1 VGAAQADN
9 PHRRT
14 GFGEDQ
20 SMKAVPDITERE
32 KAGFAVAAGRYDHG
46 CGPIEFSGERERE
59 ASFPDV
65 LRVFRRIEVD
75 LPYLIVYTNKWTVN
89 PNPKGFRSRNGLHCS
104 APPDLAIDDV
114 PNRKNC
120 RLPLTFALCSPM
132 VTVCTNGC
140 HAQFVFNSCPRAAPT
155 HAGVVAGI
163 GLEWNSVPSPKFVQP
178 GCTAMTNRIQ
188 VGEMLLHDGVEAY
201 TKEGPKFT

>member
-1 VGAAQADN
+1 
-9 PHRRT
+9 
-14 GFGEDQ
+14 
-20 SMKAVPDITERE
+20 
-32 KAGFAVAAGRYDHG
+32 
-46 CGPIEFSGERERE
+46 
-59 ASFPDV
+59 
-65 LRVFRRIEVD
+65 
-75 LPYLIVYTNKWTVN
+75 
-89 PNPKGFRSRNGLHCS
+89 
-104 APPDLAIDDV
+104 
-114 PNRKNC
+114 
-120 RLPLTFALCSPM
+120 M

-201 TKEGPKFT
+201 KKEGPKFTQRLVAKQKARVKDS